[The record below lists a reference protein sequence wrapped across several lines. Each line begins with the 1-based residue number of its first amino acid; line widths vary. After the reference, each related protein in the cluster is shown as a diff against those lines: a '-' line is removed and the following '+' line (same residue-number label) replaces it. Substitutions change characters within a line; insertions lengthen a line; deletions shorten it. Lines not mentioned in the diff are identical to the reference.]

1 MSWLIYFTLFTSLA
15 AWWQQHGISCLELQR
30 IAVRILSQ
38 TCSSFTCEHDWSM
51 YDQLYSKR
59 QNRLSQKKLNDIMYV
74 HYNLRLR
81 EYQVRKR
88 SRESKS
94 TSVDS
99 VLLEHL
105 LGDWIVDTTA
115 QGYDGD
121 KVIIRPCLTLIAF
134 ICIP

>member
-1 MSWLIYFTLFTSLA
+1 
-15 AWWQQHGISCLELQR
+15 
-30 IAVRILSQ
+30 
-38 TCSSFTCEHDWSM
+38 
-51 YDQLYSKR
+51 
-59 QNRLSQKKLNDIMYV
+59 MYV

-81 EYQVRKR
+81 ENQVRKR

-105 LGDWIVDTTA
+105 LGDWIVDPTA

-121 KVIIRPCLTLIAF
+121 KVIILA
-134 ICIP
+134 

>member
-1 MSWLIYFTLFTSLA
+1 LFTSLA

-59 QNRLSQKKLNDIMYV
+59 QNRLSQKKLNDIMYI

-105 LGDWIVDTTA
+105 LGDWIVDPTA

-121 KVIIRPCLTLIAF
+121 KVIIRA
-134 ICIP
+134 